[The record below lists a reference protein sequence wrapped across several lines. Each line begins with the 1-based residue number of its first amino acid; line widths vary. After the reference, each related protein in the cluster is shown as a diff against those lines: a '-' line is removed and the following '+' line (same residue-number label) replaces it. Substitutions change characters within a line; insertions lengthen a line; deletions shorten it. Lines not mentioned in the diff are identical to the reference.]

1 MRALIY
7 QLQSIY
13 LRTPIKLFRPSR
25 FDYLAYVRALA
36 NKHDNIENKPYRFMT
51 HSSLGMVINV
61 VRKQGWKFIPDQ
73 ILPPL
78 IANSATGVILYAT
91 YLTTLDYYTKQHEK
105 NKVELHTTTS
115 GGGGGTATTTT
126 TISRA
131 NFNWYAPIDTWRA
144 GFVAGAVQSLAAAP
158 VDAIYTRLTVAEMLE
173 GSHENLWVFGFNK
186 LREIG
191 LIGVFAGYG
200 FSLVKESFG
209 FAFYFLTFE
218 IIKTQGYNL
227 SYKLINYYKRLEQL
241 IKSNLKKNLP
251 LG

>member
-1 MRALIY
+1 
-7 QLQSIY
+7 
-13 LRTPIKLFRPSR
+13 
-25 FDYLAYVRALA
+25 
-36 NKHDNIENKPYRFMT
+36 
-51 HSSLGMVINV
+51 MVAV
-61 VRKQGWKFIPDQ
+61 VVLLLLLLLLVGQ
-73 ILPPL
+73 I
-78 IANSATGVILYAT
+78 
-91 YLTTLDYYTKQHEK
+91 
-105 NKVELHTTTS
+105 
-115 GGGGGTATTTT
+115 
-126 TISRA
+126 
-131 NFNWYAPIDTWRA
+131 FNWYAPIDTWRA

-227 SYKLINYYKRLEQL
+227 TYKLINYYKRLEQL
-241 IKSNLKKNLP
+241 IKSNLKKSSIGMMIKLMKNWKN
-251 LG
+251 